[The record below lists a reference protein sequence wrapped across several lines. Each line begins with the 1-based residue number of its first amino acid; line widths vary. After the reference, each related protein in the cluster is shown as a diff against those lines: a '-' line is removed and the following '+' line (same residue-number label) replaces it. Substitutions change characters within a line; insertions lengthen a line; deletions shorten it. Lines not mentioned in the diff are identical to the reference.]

1 MVALLFKCDS
11 FPLLLALTVLQLTAV
26 RANSCGIY
34 QVCVGPDETIY
45 TIIDDVI
52 RRLGSNATEPEHS
65 LLRVI
70 ALAESQDG
78 MCTGGVWG
86 VNQTMLTAIKND
98 RHLLMR
104 YNRRY
109 CTDGRDCIEPNL
121 TTEMMSDP
129 LYSGLA
135 ATLYIN
141 YLKQRGLVIPSKENV
156 TEQYEIWNEHFK
168 KEASVI
174 VSEQNVSELLNQEQ
188 LNGQPYSY
196 LIFQQNETGAGVV
209 QDVVDLLGMID
220 QSMVCLLRRI
230 ALVETND
237 GKEGDLSGGIWA
249 IDQDKFV
256 TVQNWI
262 ARKKRRIQDTLCMTV
277 TKDLFNSTTMRVPF
291 YSGLAAYLY
300 IDSIKKG
307 SRVSIPDGEHIQAQA
322 EFWKEHYHTGNKTVE
337 EFVRIVEGNPPPV
350 GVDKTLIKGANGSD
364 VVEAVLSK
372 LDTLEEIFGPDH
384 HFMRRLAYVETRD
397 GTEQDEGGIWGVDA
411 PKIQLIRETLNDPAS
426 LVYSELNGALDH
438 IAIKEHFQDV
448 HSYLNVDQMNV
459 PLYSGLAARLFLYYI
474 QIRESTS
481 IPLAGELEEQANF
494 WVTHYHRGA
503 DTQYFLRSVTS
514 LENITGKYFFE
525 MSLS

>member
-1 MVALLFKCDS
+1 MVALLLKCKRS
-11 FPLLLALTVLQLTAV
+11 FPLLLALIVLQYIAV
-26 RANSCGIY
+26 RANNCDIY
-34 QVCVGPDETIY
+34 KVCVGPDETIY
-45 TIIDDVI
+45 TVMNDVI
-52 RRLGSNATEPEHS
+52 RRLGNFPTEPEHS

-86 VNQTMLTAIKND
+86 VNQTMLDAINNKKQ
-98 RHLLMR
+98 LIKR
-104 YNRRY
+104 YNHSY
-109 CTDGRDCIEPNL
+109 CTDDSNCIKSNL

-135 ATLYIN
+135 ATLYIKHLN
-141 YLKQRGLVIPSKENV
+141 LNGLVIPSASNI
-156 TEQYEIWNEHFK
+156 TGQYEIWNEHFK

-237 GKEGDLSGGIWA
+237 GKKGDLSGGIWA
-249 IDQDKFV
+249 IDQEKLLNA
-256 TVQNWI
+256 QNWI
-262 ARKKRRIQDTLCMTV
+262 DRRKRTIEIALCMTF
-277 TKDLFNSTTMRVPF
+277 TKDLFNSSTMRVPF

-300 IDSIKKG
+300 IDFINKTN
-307 SRVSIPDGEHIQAQA
+307 RTFIIPDSEDIQAQA

-350 GVDKTLIKGANGSD
+350 GVDKTLVKGANGSD

-372 LDTLEEIFGPDH
+372 LDTFEEIFGPDH
-384 HFMRRLAYVETRD
+384 RFMRRLAYVETRD
-397 GTEQDEGGIWGVDA
+397 GTDQDEGGIWDVDA

-426 LVYSELNGALDH
+426 LVYSELNEALDL
-438 IAIKEHFQDV
+438 IAINEHFQDV
-448 HSYLNVDQMNV
+448 HSYFNIDQMDV

-474 QIRESTS
+474 QIREKTN
-481 IPLAGELEEQANF
+481 IPQAGELEEQANF
-494 WVTHYHRGA
+494 WVSHYHRGA
-503 DTQYFLRSVTS
+503 AEQYFLRNVIS
-514 LENITGKYFFE
+514 LEQRTGEYIF
-525 MSLS
+525 